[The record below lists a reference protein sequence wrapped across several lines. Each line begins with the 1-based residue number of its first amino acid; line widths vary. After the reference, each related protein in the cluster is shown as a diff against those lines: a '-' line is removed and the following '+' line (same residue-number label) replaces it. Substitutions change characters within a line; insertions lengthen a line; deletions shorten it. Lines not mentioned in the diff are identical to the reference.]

1 MRASGLG
8 MRPMG
13 SVGIATAEALCAAR
27 AARPRP
33 SDRNPIP
40 EKGSKHSGF
49 PAKSYA
55 YAVGF
60 CRVNLSR
67 SAVWGRMVTQRSLS
81 AKSAASTDQPIV
93 FVVDDD
99 ASMRQ
104 ALARL
109 FQSVELRAEVFASP
123 QEFLQ
128 GERPNAPSCLVLD
141 VRLPGLS
148 GLDFQAE
155 LAKADVRIPIV
166 FITGH
171 GDIPMTVRA
180 MKAGAVD
187 FLAKPFRD
195 QDLLDAVTAAI
206 QRDQRRREHEN
217 TLADLKAHFSSLTT
231 REREIMALVASG
243 LMSKQIAAQIGL
255 SEITVKV
262 HRSHVMKKMGA
273 RSVADLVR
281 MAEALGVKPEH

>member
-1 MRASGLG
+1 
-8 MRPMG
+8 
-13 SVGIATAEALCAAR
+13 
-27 AARPRP
+27 
-33 SDRNPIP
+33 
-40 EKGSKHSGF
+40 
-49 PAKSYA
+49 
-55 YAVGF
+55 
-60 CRVNLSR
+60 
-67 SAVWGRMVTQRSLS
+67 MVTQRSSS
-81 AKSAASTDQPIV
+81 AKPVGSTDQPIV

-109 FQSVELRAEVFASP
+109 LQSVQLRVEVFASP

-128 GERPNAPSCLVLD
+128 SERPNVPSCLVLD

-171 GDIPMTVRA
+171 GDIPMSVRA

-206 QRDQRRREHEN
+206 QRDQKRREHEN
-217 TLADLKAHFSSLTT
+217 AMTDLRAHFSSLTP

-243 LMSKQIAAQIGL
+243 LMSEQIAAEVGL

-262 HRSHVMKKMGA
+262 HRSHLMKKMGA

-281 MAEALGVKPEH
+281 MAEALGVTPTKSQH

>member
-1 MRASGLG
+1 
-8 MRPMG
+8 
-13 SVGIATAEALCAAR
+13 
-27 AARPRP
+27 
-33 SDRNPIP
+33 
-40 EKGSKHSGF
+40 
-49 PAKSYA
+49 
-55 YAVGF
+55 
-60 CRVNLSR
+60 
-67 SAVWGRMVTQRSLS
+67 MVTQRSSS
-81 AKSAASTDQPIV
+81 AKAVASTERPIV

-109 FQSVELRAEVFASP
+109 FQSVQLRVEGFASP

-128 GERPNAPSCLVLD
+128 RERPDVPSCLVLD
-141 VRLPGLS
+141 VRLPGVS

-155 LAKADVRIPIV
+155 VAKAHFRIPIV

-171 GDIPMTVRA
+171 GNIPMTVRA

-206 QRDQRRREHEN
+206 QRDEKRRQQEN
-217 TLADLKAHFSSLTT
+217 MLADLKAHFSSLSS

-243 LMSKQIAAQIGL
+243 LMSKQIAGQIGL

-262 HRSHVMKKMGA
+262 HRSHIMKKMGA